1 MPQVVA
7 DRVLETTATTGTG
20 TLTLAGAVTGY
31 QSFAAIGNA
40 NTCMYAIEDRNTGAW
55 EVGIGTYT
63 SSGTTLS
70 RTTILASS
78 NAGSAVSFAAGTKY
92 VFATLAA
99 SKIAPGKET
108 IWVPAGAMTPATT
121 NGPGSAQVE
130 LTTNKQNFTV
140 LEFDAATIEYAHFN
154 ARMPKS
160 WDLGAVTFVAVWM
173 HAATT
178 TNFGVVWALQALAL
192 SDDDAADASW
202 GTAVT
207 QVDTGGTTSDIYHGP
222 ESSAVTIGGSP
233 AAQDLVAFRFYRDA
247 TNGSDTMAIDAR
259 LVGVAVFLTVAS
271 ANDA

>member
-7 DRVLETTATTGTG
+7 DRVLETTTTTGTG
-20 TLTLAGAVTGY
+20 TITLGGAVTGY

-108 IWVPAGAMTPATT
+108 IWVPAGAMTRATT
-121 NGPGSAQVE
+121 NGPASAQVE
-130 LTTNKQNFTV
+130 T
-140 LEFDAATIEYAHFN
+140 
-154 ARMPKS
+154 
-160 WDLGAVTFVAVWM
+160 
-173 HAATT
+173 
-178 TNFGVVWALQALAL
+178 
-192 SDDDAADASW
+192 
-202 GTAVT
+202 
-207 QVDTGGTTSDIYHGP
+207 
-222 ESSAVTIGGSP
+222 
-233 AAQDLVAFRFYRDA
+233 
-247 TNGSDTMAIDAR
+247 
-259 LVGVAVFLTVAS
+259 
-271 ANDA
+271 